1 VKARLAEHAVVGVD
15 SATLA
20 AVGDRLNNATHWGF
34 GLATGA
40 GFGFLLGSR
49 RRPKVWYGLPFGAA
63 VWAGGYSVLPQ
74 LGVYKP
80 IWEYDLGTLRKD
92 LTAHLVV
99 GTATAAAF
107 DLLTRGETGREGSG
121 NS

>member
-1 VKARLAEHAVVGVD
+1 VAKRGLEGVLKREIPPRYARF
-15 SATLA
+15 
-20 AVGDRLNNATHWGF
+20 LNNATHWGF

-63 VWAGGYSVLPQ
+63 VWAGGYVVLPQ
-74 LGVYKP
+74 LGVYKQ

-92 LTAHLVV
+92 LTAHLVF